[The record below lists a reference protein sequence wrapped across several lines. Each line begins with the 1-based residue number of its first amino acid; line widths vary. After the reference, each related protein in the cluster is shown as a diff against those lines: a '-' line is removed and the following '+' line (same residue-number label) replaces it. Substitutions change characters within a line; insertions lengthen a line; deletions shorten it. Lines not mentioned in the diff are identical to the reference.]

1 MNFKKSYGEIN
12 EIAIENGDDIFLH
25 LINPII
31 MSIFAGN
38 SE

>member
-1 MNFKKSYGEIN
+1 MNFKKSYVEIN
-12 EIAIENGDDIFLH
+12 EIAIENSGDIFLH

-31 MSIFAGN
+31 MSIFAEN